1 MKITL
6 NPKEG
11 SNAFNPVANVSL
23 SEVIELLEIGA
34 EQKLSA
40 AETTVALPILESL
53 KTSGDEFTLRDVI
66 TKFKA
71 VDELASFADLCESI
85 FLAGGDYSKF
95 FTKSQAYRVNCA
107 HGVAIGNAV
116 DMDG

>member
-11 SNAFNPVANVSL
+11 SNTLNPVANVSV
-23 SEVIELLEIGA
+23 SEVIELLEIGT

-40 AETTVALPILESL
+40 AETTIALPILESL
-53 KTSGDEFTLRDVI
+53 KTSGVEFTLRDVI

-85 FLAGGDYSKF
+85 FLASGDYSKF
-95 FTKSQAYRVNCA
+95 FTKSQA
-107 HGVAIGNAV
+107 
-116 DMDG
+116 

>member
-11 SNAFNPVANVSL
+11 SNTFNPVANVSL

-34 EQKLSA
+34 ERKLSA
-40 AETTVALPILESL
+40 AETTIALPILESL
-53 KTSGDEFTLRDVI
+53 KANGKEFTLRDVI

-71 VDELASFADLCESI
+71 VDELRSFADLCESI
-85 FLAGGDYSKF
+85 FLASGDYSQLF
-95 FTKSQAYRVNCA
+95 DKSQA
-107 HGVAIGNAV
+107 
-116 DMDG
+116 